1 MTNSK
6 KIKRNIGASLRL
18 APFGHVRSITFT
30 IMLLSVA
37 LIFGCRKSSTSPNPT
52 VFTVTAGTSSP
63 IRIIK
68 DTDYKAYS
76 DGNIGAKVGGT
87 SDYSVTIT
95 KVEQKDDTTVN
106 VVLDA
111 SDFTVDK
118 NTIKL
123 SEEANKGINKF
134 SGKTLTEKQAKEY
147 TLTLTYT
154 TTANV
159 EPKSREITTVIGIV
173 QNHLLTKDEFTAYV
187 RKWKWQANSTSQ
199 ANEGNI
205 YVNSSD
211 NQKSVLFQV
220 NSVNFSATD
229 KTRNYSISSQGSGT
243 AYSKA
248 NALDIFAKAAKKDD
262 NKNNNPTSTGYES
275 YFSDIKGLKTVDS
288 DTLNKMTLY
297 LQFILNDDTALIDTD
312 LTHITNAN
320 EGLSFE
326 LTLNTSNDTWGD

>member
-6 KIKRNIGASLRL
+6 KIKRNIGASRRL

-30 IMLLSVA
+30 IMLLAVA
-37 LIFGCRKSSTSPNPT
+37 LIFGCKKSSTSPNPT

-95 KVEQKDDTTVN
+95 KVEQKDTTVD

-134 SGKTLTEKQAKEY
+134 SGKNLTEKQAKEY
-147 TLTLTYT
+147 TLTLTYS

-159 EPKSREITTVIGIV
+159 EPKSREITTDIGIV
-173 QNHLLTKDEFTAYV
+173 QNHLLTKQEFTDYV
-187 RKWKWQANSTSQ
+187 KKWKWQANSTAQ
-199 ANEGNI
+199 ANAGNI

-211 NQKSVLFQV
+211 GNSSAQFQIG
-220 NSVNFSATD
+220 NFVAD
-229 KTRNYSISSQGSGT
+229 KTKNYSITAAGSGK

-248 NALDIFAKAAKKDD
+248 NALNIFASASKKDD
-262 NKNNNPTSTGYES
+262 QNNTSTGYES

-288 DTLNKMTLY
+288 DSLNKMTLY
-297 LQFILNDDTALIDTD
+297 LQFILNDDTALIDTE

-326 LTLNTSNDTWGD
+326 LSLSTTGDTWGD

>member
-6 KIKRNIGASLRL
+6 KIKRNIGASRRL

-30 IMLLSVA
+30 IMLLTVA

-68 DTDYKAYS
+68 DTDYKPYA

-95 KVEQKDDTTVN
+95 KVEQKDKTVD

-123 SEEANKGINKF
+123 SDAGIGKF

-147 TLTLTYT
+147 TLTLTYS

-159 EPKSREITTVIGIV
+159 EPKSREITTDIGIV
-173 QNHLLTKDEFTAYV
+173 QNHVVTKDEV
-187 RKWKWQANSTSQ
+187 K
-199 ANEGNI
+199 GI
-205 YVNSSD
+205 V
-211 NQKSVLFQV
+211 
-220 NSVNFSATD
+220 
-229 KTRNYSISSQGSGT
+229 G
-243 AYSKA
+243 KA
-248 NALDIFAKAAKKDD
+248 
-262 NKNNNPTSTGYES
+262 GYQN
-275 YFSDIKGLKTVDS
+275 L
-288 DTLNKMTLY
+288 
-297 LQFILNDDTALIDTD
+297 
-312 LTHITNAN
+312 
-320 EGLSFE
+320 
-326 LTLNTSNDTWGD
+326 

>member
-6 KIKRNIGASLRL
+6 KIKRNIGASRRL

-30 IMLLSVA
+30 IMLLTVA

-68 DTDYKAYS
+68 DTDYKAYA

-87 SDYSVTIT
+87 SDYSVTI
-95 KVEQKDDTTVN
+95 KEVKAKSDTEDVT
-106 VVLDA
+106 LDA

-123 SEEANKGINKF
+123 SDAGIGKF
-134 SGKTLTEKQAKEY
+134 SGKNLTKKQAKEY
-147 TLTLTYT
+147 SLTLTYS

-159 EPKSREITTVIGIV
+159 EPKSREITTDIGIV
-173 QNHLLTKDEFTAYV
+173 QNHLLTKTEFTDYV
-187 RKWKWQANSTSQ
+187 KKWKWQANSTAQ
-199 ANEGNI
+199 ANAGNI
-205 YVNSSD
+205 YVNSRD
-211 NQKSVLFQV
+211 NKNSVQFQV
-220 NSVNFSATD
+220 NGVNFSAKD
-229 KTRNYSISSQGSGT
+229 KNKNYSISGNGSGV

-248 NALDIFAKAAKKDD
+248 NALNIFASAAKKDD
-262 NKNNNPTSTGYES
+262 SQNPTSTGYES

-297 LQFILNDDTALIDTD
+297 LQFILNDDTALIDT
-312 LTHITNAN
+312 
-320 EGLSFE
+320 E
-326 LTLNTSNDTWGD
+326 LTLMKV

>member
-1 MTNSK
+1 MTQKNIL
-6 KIKRNIGASLRL
+6 KILVIMIAVLSLF
-18 APFGHVRSITFT
+18 AVS
-30 IMLLSVA
+30 
-37 LIFGCRKSSTSPNPT
+37 CRKASTSPEPTPTPTPSGNPT

-68 DTDYKAYS
+68 DTDFKAYA

-87 SDYSVTIT
+87 SDYSVTIKEVKAKSET
-95 KVEQKDDTTVN
+95 ED

-134 SGKTLTEKQAKEY
+134 SGKNLTEKQAKEY
-147 TLTLTYT
+147 TLTLTYS

-159 EPKSREITTVIGIV
+159 EPKSREITTDIGIV
-173 QNHLLTKDEFTAYV
+173 QNHLLTKQEFTDYV
-187 RKWKWQANSTSQ
+187 KKWKWQANSTSQ

-211 NQKSVLFQV
+211 NTKSVQFQV
-220 NSVNFSATD
+220 NGVNFSATD
-229 KTRNYSISSQGSGT
+229 KNKNYSISGNGSGV

-248 NALDIFAKAAKKDD
+248 NALNIFASAAKKDD
-262 NKNNNPTSTGYES
+262 DKSNPTPTGYEE

-288 DTLNKMTLY
+288 DSLNKMTLY
-297 LQFILNDDTALIDTD
+297 LQFILNDDTALIDTE

-326 LTLNTSNDTWGD
+326 LSLGTQNDTWQD

>member
-18 APFGHVRSITFT
+18 APFGPVRSITFT
-30 IMLLSVA
+30 IMLLAVA
-37 LIFGCRKSSTSPNPT
+37 LIFGCKKSSTSPNPT

-63 IRIIK
+63 IKIIK
-68 DTDYKAYS
+68 DTDYKPYS

-95 KVEQKDDTTVN
+95 KVEQKDTTVD

-123 SEEANKGINKF
+123 SDAGIGKF
-134 SGKTLTEKQAKEY
+134 SGKNLTEKQAKEY

-173 QNHLLTKDEFTAYV
+173 QNHLLTKTEFTDYV
-187 RKWKWQANSTSQ
+187 KKWKWQANSTAQ

-205 YVNSSD
+205 YVNSID
-211 NQKSVLFQV
+211 NKNSVQFQV
-220 NSVNFSATD
+220 NGVNFSATD
-229 KTRNYSISSQGSGT
+229 KNKNYSISGNGSGV

-248 NALDIFAKAAKKDD
+248 NALNIFASASKKDD
-262 NKNNNPTSTGYES
+262 KTDTSTGYDS

-288 DTLNKMTLY
+288 DSLNKMTLY
-297 LQFILNDDTALIDTD
+297 LQFILNDDTALIDTE

-326 LTLNTSNDTWGD
+326 LSLGTANDTWGD

>member
-1 MTNSK
+1 M
-6 KIKRNIGASLRL
+6 IAVLSLF
-18 APFGHVRSITFT
+18 AVS
-30 IMLLSVA
+30 
-37 LIFGCRKSSTSPNPT
+37 CRKASTSPEPTPTPSGNPT

-63 IRIIK
+63 IKIIK
-68 DTDYKAYS
+68 DTDFKAYV

-95 KVEQKDDTTVN
+95 KVEQKDTTVD

-123 SEEANKGINKF
+123 SDAGIGKF
-134 SGKTLTEKQAKEY
+134 SGKNLTEKQAKEY
-147 TLTLTYT
+147 TLTLTYS

-173 QNHLLTKDEFTAYV
+173 QNHLLTKQEFTDYV
-187 RKWKWQANSTSQ
+187 KKWKWQANSTAQ
-199 ANEGNI
+199 ANAGNI

-211 NQKSVLFQV
+211 KSSSAQFQV
-220 NSVNFSATD
+220 SNPTFSAE
-229 KTRNYSISSQGSGT
+229 KNKNYSIEAAGSGK

-248 NALDIFAKAAKKDD
+248 NALNIFASAAKKDD
-262 NKNNNPTSTGYES
+262 SQNPTSTGYEK
-275 YFSDIKGLKTVDS
+275 YFSDIKALKTVDS

-297 LQFILNDDTALIDTD
+297 LQFILNDDTALIDTE

-326 LTLNTSNDTWGD
+326 LSLGTTGDTWGD

>member
-18 APFGHVRSITFT
+18 APFGHVRSITFI
-30 IMLLSVA
+30 IMLLTVA

-68 DTDYKAYS
+68 DTDFKAYA

-95 KVEQKDDTTVN
+95 KVEQKDQTVD

-123 SEEANKGINKF
+123 SDAGIGKF
-134 SGKTLTEKQAKEY
+134 SGKNLTEKQAKEY
-147 TLTLTYT
+147 TLTLTYS

-159 EPKSREITTVIGIV
+159 EPKSREITTDIGIV
-173 QNHLLTKDEFTAYV
+173 QNHLLTKDEFTTYV
-187 RKWKWQANSTSQ
+187 KKWKWQANSTAQ

-211 NQKSVLFQV
+211 NTKSVQFQV
-220 NSVNFSATD
+220 NGVSFVAD
-229 KTRNYSISSQGSGT
+229 KTKNYSISGGGNGT

-248 NALDIFAKAAKKDD
+248 NALNIFASASKKDD
-262 NKNNNPTSTGYES
+262 KDNKSTGYES
-275 YFSDIKGLKTVDS
+275 YFSDVKGLKTVPSDS
-288 DTLNKMTLY
+288 LNKMTLY
-297 LQFILNDDTALIDTD
+297 LQFILNDDTALIDTE

-326 LTLNTSNDTWGD
+326 LSLTTSNDTWQD

>member
-18 APFGHVRSITFT
+18 APFGHVRSITFI
-30 IMLLSVA
+30 IMLLTVA

-52 VFTVTAGTSSP
+52 VFTVTEGTSSP

-68 DTDYKAYS
+68 DTEFKAYS

-87 SDYSVTIT
+87 SDYSVTIKEVKAKSET
-95 KVEQKDDTTVN
+95 ED

-123 SEEANKGINKF
+123 SDAGIGKF
-134 SGKTLTEKQAKEY
+134 SGKNLTEKQAKEY
-147 TLTLTYT
+147 TLTLTYS

-159 EPKSREITTVIGIV
+159 EPKSREITTDIGIV
-173 QNHLLTKDEFTAYV
+173 QNHLLTKDEFTKYV
-187 RKWKWQANSTSQ
+187 KKWKWQANSTAQ

-211 NQKSVLFQV
+211 NSKSAQFQV
-220 NSVNFSATD
+220 NSPTFAAD
-229 KTRNYSISSQGSGT
+229 KTRNYSINAAGSGT

-248 NALDIFAKAAKKDD
+248 NALNIFASAAKKDD
-262 NKNNNPTSTGYES
+262 DKSNPTSTGYES

-297 LQFILNDDTALIDTD
+297 LQFILNDDTALIDTE

-326 LTLNTSNDTWGD
+326 LSLSTTGDTWGE

>member
-1 MTNSK
+1 
-6 KIKRNIGASLRL
+6 
-18 APFGHVRSITFT
+18 
-30 IMLLSVA
+30 MLLTVA

-68 DTDYKAYS
+68 ETDFKAYA

-95 KVEQKDDTTVN
+95 KVEQKDQTVD

-123 SEEANKGINKF
+123 SDAGIGKF

-147 TLTLTYT
+147 TLTLTYS

-159 EPKSREITTVIGIV
+159 EPKSREITTDIGIV
-173 QNHLLTKDEFTAYV
+173 QNHLLTKQEFTDYV
-187 RKWKWQANSTSQ
+187 KKWKWQANSTAQ
-199 ANEGNI
+199 ANAGNI

-211 NQKSVLFQV
+211 DKSSAQFQV
-220 NSVNFSATD
+220 NGVNFVAD
-229 KTRNYSISSQGSGT
+229 KTKNYSVSGGGDGK

-248 NALDIFAKAAKKDD
+248 NALNIFASASKKDD
-262 NKNNNPTSTGYES
+262 KDSKSTGYES

-288 DTLNKMTLY
+288 DSLNKMTLY
-297 LQFILNDDTALIDTD
+297 LQFILNDDTALIDTE

-326 LTLNTSNDTWGD
+326 LSLTTQNDTWQD

>member
-1 MTNSK
+1 MTQKNIL
-6 KIKRNIGASLRL
+6 KILVIMIAVLSLF
-18 APFGHVRSITFT
+18 AVS
-30 IMLLSVA
+30 
-37 LIFGCRKSSTSPNPT
+37 CRKASTSLEPTPTPSGNPT
-52 VFTVTAGTSSP
+52 VFTVEAGTSSP

-68 DTDYKAYS
+68 DTEFKAYA

-87 SDYSVTIT
+87 SDYSVTIKEVKAKSET
-95 KVEQKDDTTVN
+95 ED

-123 SEEANKGINKF
+123 SDAGIGKF
-134 SGKTLTEKQAKEY
+134 SGKNLTEKQAKEY
-147 TLTLTYT
+147 TLTLTYS

-159 EPKSREITTVIGIV
+159 EPKSREITTDIGIV
-173 QNHLLTKDEFTAYV
+173 QNHLLTKQEFTDYV
-187 RKWKWQANSTSQ
+187 KKWKWQANSTAQ

-211 NQKSVLFQV
+211 GNSSVQFQV
-220 NSVNFSATD
+220 NAANFSATD
-229 KTRNYSISSQGSGT
+229 KTRNYSISGNGSGT

-248 NALDIFAKAAKKDD
+248 NALNIFASAAKKDD
-262 NKNNNPTSTGYES
+262 NKSNPTSTGYES

-288 DTLNKMTLY
+288 DSLNKMTLY
-297 LQFILNDDTALIDTD
+297 LQFILNDDTALIDTE

-326 LTLNTSNDTWGD
+326 LSLTTSNDTWQD

>member
-1 MTNSK
+1 MTQKNIL
-6 KIKRNIGASLRL
+6 KILVIMIAVLSLF
-18 APFGHVRSITFT
+18 AVS
-30 IMLLSVA
+30 
-37 LIFGCRKSSTSPNPT
+37 CRKASTSPEPTPTPTPSGNPT

-63 IRIIK
+63 IKIIK
-68 DTDYKAYS
+68 DTDFKAYA
-76 DGNIGAKVGGT
+76 DGNLGAKVGGT

-95 KVEQKDDTTVN
+95 KVEQKDSTTVD
-106 VVLDA
+106 VALEA

-123 SEEANKGINKF
+123 SDAGIGKFKGKN
-134 SGKTLTEKQAKEY
+134 LTEKQAKEY
-147 TLTLTYT
+147 TLTLTYS

-159 EPKSREITTVIGIV
+159 EPKSREITTGIGIV
-173 QNHLLTKDEFTAYV
+173 QNHLLTKQEFTDYV
-187 RKWKWQANSTSQ
+187 KKWKWQANSTAQ
-199 ANEGNI
+199 ANAGNI

-211 NQKSVLFQV
+211 NTKSVQFQV
-220 NSVNFSATD
+220 NSVNFSAAD
-229 KTRNYSISSQGSGT
+229 KNKNYSISAQGSGT

-248 NALDIFAKAAKKDD
+248 NALNIFASASKKDD
-262 NKNNNPTSTGYES
+262 DKSNPTSTGYES

-297 LQFILNDDTALIDTD
+297 LQFILNDDTALIDTE

-326 LTLNTSNDTWGD
+326 LSLGTTGDTWGD

>member
-1 MTNSK
+1 
-6 KIKRNIGASLRL
+6 
-18 APFGHVRSITFT
+18 
-30 IMLLSVA
+30 MLLAVA

-68 DTDYKAYS
+68 DTDFKAYA

-95 KVEQKDDTTVN
+95 KVEQKDTAVD

-123 SEEANKGINKF
+123 SDAGIGKF
-134 SGKTLTEKQAKEY
+134 SGKNLTEKQAKEY
-147 TLTLTYT
+147 TLTLTYS

-159 EPKSREITTVIGIV
+159 EPKSREITTDIGIV
-173 QNHLLTKDEFTAYV
+173 QNHLLTKQEFTDYV
-187 RKWKWQANSTSQ
+187 KKWKWQANSTAQ
-199 ANEGNI
+199 ANAGNI

-211 NQKSVLFQV
+211 DKSSAQFQV
-220 NSVNFSATD
+220 NGVNFVAD
-229 KTRNYSISSQGSGT
+229 KTKNYSVSGGGDGK

-248 NALDIFAKAAKKDD
+248 NALNIFASASKKDD
-262 NKNNNPTSTGYES
+262 KDSKSTGYES

-288 DTLNKMTLY
+288 DSLNKMTLY
-297 LQFILNDDTALIDTD
+297 LQFILNDDTALIDTE

-326 LTLNTSNDTWGD
+326 LSLTTSNDTWQD

>member
-30 IMLLSVA
+30 IMLLAVA

-52 VFTVTAGTSSP
+52 VFTVEAGTSSP

-68 DTDYKAYS
+68 DTDFKAYA

-95 KVEQKDDTTVN
+95 KVEQKDTTVD

-123 SEEANKGINKF
+123 SDAGIGKFKGKNLI
-134 SGKTLTEKQAKEY
+134 EKQAKEY
-147 TLTLTYT
+147 TLNLTYT

-159 EPKSREITTVIGIV
+159 EPKSREITTDIGIV

-187 RKWKWQANSTSQ
+187 KKWKWQANSTAQ
-199 ANEGNI
+199 ANAGNI

-211 NQKSVLFQV
+211 NKNSVQFQV
-220 NSVNFSATD
+220 NGVNFSATD
-229 KTRNYSISSQGSGT
+229 KTKNYSISSQGGGT

-248 NALDIFAKAAKKDD
+248 NALNIFASASKKDD
-262 NKNNNPTSTGYES
+262 SQNPTSTGYES
-275 YFSDIKGLKTVDS
+275 YFSDIKGLKTVPSDS
-288 DTLNKMTLY
+288 LNKMTLY
-297 LQFILNDDTALIDTD
+297 LQFILNDDTALIDTE

-326 LTLNTSNDTWGD
+326 LSLGTTGDTWGD

>member
-30 IMLLSVA
+30 IMLLTVA

-52 VFTVTAGTSSP
+52 VFTVEAGTSSP

-68 DTDYKAYS
+68 DTDYKPYA

-87 SDYSVTIT
+87 SDYSVTIE
-95 KVEQKDDTTVN
+95 KVEQKDTTVD

-123 SEEANKGINKF
+123 SDAGIGKFKGKN
-134 SGKTLTEKQAKEY
+134 LTEKQAKEY

-173 QNHLLTKDEFTAYV
+173 QNHVVTKTEVKTIVGKA
-187 RKWKWQANSTSQ
+187 
-199 ANEGNI
+199 
-205 YVNSSD
+205 
-211 NQKSVLFQV
+211 QKSVEGISGSAGLIYLKPKEGSTQMDAITINVSGQDFQ
-220 NSVNFSATD
+220 ATPPPDFKLTANND
-229 KTRNYSISSQGSGT
+229 KKNQFV
-243 AYSKA
+243 ADD
-248 NALDIFAKAAKKDD
+248 ALNIIGEAL
-262 NKNNNPTSTGYES
+262 KNQTGYDT
-275 YFSDIKGLKTVDS
+275 YFTDIKVIKKEIDTVSVDKA
-288 DTLNKMTLY
+288 TFY
-297 LQFILNDDTALIDTD
+297 FQFILNNE
-312 LTHITNAN
+312 NAISDEIKN
-320 EGLSFE
+320 IVDETSGLSIE
-326 LTLNTSNDTWGD
+326 ITLQGGGWE

>member
-18 APFGHVRSITFT
+18 APFGHVRSIIFT
-30 IMLLSVA
+30 IMLLAVA
-37 LIFGCRKSSTSPNPT
+37 LIFGCKKSSTSPNPT
-52 VFTVTAGTSSP
+52 VFTVEAGTSSP

-68 DTDYKAYS
+68 NTDYQPYA

-87 SDYSVTIT
+87 SDYSVTI
-95 KVEQKDDTTVN
+95 KEVKAKSDTEDVI
-106 VVLDA
+106 LDA

-123 SEEANKGINKF
+123 SDAGIGKF
-134 SGKTLTEKQAKEY
+134 SGKNLTEKQAKEY

-159 EPKSREITTVIGIV
+159 EPKSREITTDIGIV
-173 QNHLLTKDEFTAYV
+173 QNHLLTKQEFTDYV
-187 RKWKWQANSTSQ
+187 KKWKWQANSTSQ
-199 ANEGNI
+199 PNAGNI
-205 YVNSSD
+205 YVKSSD
-211 NQKSVLFQV
+211 NSSSANFQV
-220 NSVNFSATD
+220 NAASFSATD
-229 KTRNYSISSQGSGT
+229 KNKNYSISGNGSGV

-248 NALDIFAKAAKKDD
+248 NALNIFASASKKDD
-262 NKNNNPTSTGYES
+262 SQNPTSTGYES

-297 LQFILNDDTALIDTD
+297 LQFILNDDTALIDTE

-326 LTLNTSNDTWGD
+326 LSLSTANDTWQE

>member
-6 KIKRNIGASLRL
+6 KIKRNIGASRRL

-30 IMLLSVA
+30 IMLLTVA

-68 DTDYKAYS
+68 DTDFKAYA

-95 KVEQKDDTTVN
+95 KVEQKDTTVD

-123 SEEANKGINKF
+123 SDAGIGKF
-134 SGKTLTEKQAKEY
+134 SGKNLTEKKAKEY
-147 TLTLTYT
+147 TLTLTYS

-173 QNHLLTKDEFTAYV
+173 QNHLLTKQEFTDYV
-187 RKWKWQANSTSQ
+187 KKWKWQANSTAQ
-199 ANEGNI
+199 PNEGNI
-205 YVNSSD
+205 YVNSID
-211 NQKSVLFQV
+211 NKTSVQFQV
-220 NSVNFSATD
+220 NGVNFSATD
-229 KTRNYSISSQGSGT
+229 KTKNYSITSQGGGT

-248 NALDIFAKAAKKDD
+248 NALNIFASASKKDD
-262 NKNNNPTSTGYES
+262 KNNTSTGYES

-288 DTLNKMTLY
+288 DSLNKMTLY
-297 LQFILNDDTALIDTD
+297 LQFILNDDTALIDTE

-326 LTLNTSNDTWGD
+326 LSLGTPNDTWGD

>member
-1 MTNSK
+1 MTQKNIL
-6 KIKRNIGASLRL
+6 KILVIMIAVLSLF
-18 APFGHVRSITFT
+18 AVS
-30 IMLLSVA
+30 
-37 LIFGCRKSSTSPNPT
+37 CRKASTSPEPTPTPSGNPT

-68 DTDYKAYS
+68 DTDFKAYA

-95 KVEQKDDTTVN
+95 KVEQKDTTVD

-123 SEEANKGINKF
+123 SDAGIGKF
-134 SGKTLTEKQAKEY
+134 SGKNLTEKKAKEY
-147 TLTLTYT
+147 TLTLTYS

-159 EPKSREITTVIGIV
+159 EPKSREITTDIGIV
-173 QNHLLTKDEFTAYV
+173 QNHLLTKTEFTDYV
-187 RKWKWQANSTSQ
+187 KKWKWQANSTAQ
-199 ANEGNI
+199 ANAGNI

-211 NQKSVLFQV
+211 NTKSVQFQV
-220 NSVNFSATD
+220 NSVNFSAAD
-229 KTRNYSISSQGSGT
+229 KNKNYSISAQGSGT

-248 NALDIFAKAAKKDD
+248 NALNIFASASKKDD
-262 NKNNNPTSTGYES
+262 SQNPTSTGYES
-275 YFSDIKGLKTVDS
+275 YFSDIKGLKTVPSASDS
-288 DTLNKMTLY
+288 LNKMTLY
-297 LQFILNDDTALIDTD
+297 LQFILNDDTALIDTE

-326 LTLNTSNDTWGD
+326 LSLSTANDTWGD

>member
-1 MTNSK
+1 MTQKNIL
-6 KIKRNIGASLRL
+6 KILVIMIAVLSLF
-18 APFGHVRSITFT
+18 AVS
-30 IMLLSVA
+30 
-37 LIFGCRKSSTSPNPT
+37 CRKASTSPEPTPTPSGNPT

-68 DTDYKAYS
+68 DTDYKPYA

-95 KVEQKDDTTVN
+95 KVEQKDKTVD

-123 SEEANKGINKF
+123 SDAGIGKF
-134 SGKTLTEKQAKEY
+134 SGKNLTEKKAKEY
-147 TLTLTYT
+147 TLTLTYS

-159 EPKSREITTVIGIV
+159 EPKSREITTDIGIV
-173 QNHLLTKDEFTAYV
+173 QNHLLTKQEFTDYV
-187 RKWKWQANSTSQ
+187 KKWKWQANSTAQ
-199 ANEGNI
+199 ANAGNI

-211 NQKSVLFQV
+211 NQKSAQFQV
-220 NSVNFSATD
+220 NSPTFTADNT
-229 KTRNYSISSQGSGT
+229 KNYSISAAGSGT

-248 NALDIFAKAAKKDD
+248 NALNIFASAAKKDD
-262 NKNNNPTSTGYES
+262 SQNPTSTGYES

-297 LQFILNDDTALIDTD
+297 LQFILNDDTALIDTE

-326 LTLNTSNDTWGD
+326 LSLGTTGDTWGD

>member
-6 KIKRNIGASLRL
+6 KIKRNIGASRRL

-30 IMLLSVA
+30 IMLLAVA

-52 VFTVTAGTSSP
+52 VFTVEAGTSSP

-68 DTDYKAYS
+68 DTDYKAYA

-95 KVEQKDDTTVN
+95 KVEQKDTTVD

-123 SEEANKGINKF
+123 SDAGIGKF
-134 SGKTLTEKQAKEY
+134 SGKNLTEKKAKEY
-147 TLTLTYT
+147 TLTLTYS

-159 EPKSREITTVIGIV
+159 EPKSREITTDIGIV
-173 QNHLLTKDEFTAYV
+173 QNHLLTKTEFTDYV
-187 RKWKWQANSTSQ
+187 KKWKWQANSTAQ
-199 ANEGNI
+199 ANAGNI
-205 YVNSSD
+205 YVGSSD
-211 NQKSVLFQV
+211 NTKSAQFQV
-220 NSVNFSATD
+220 NSANFSATD
-229 KTRNYSISSQGSGT
+229 KTKNYSISAAGSGT

-248 NALDIFAKAAKKDD
+248 NALNIFASASKKDD
-262 NKNNNPTSTGYES
+262 KNNTSTGYES

-297 LQFILNDDTALIDTD
+297 LQFILNDDTALIDKD

-326 LTLNTSNDTWGD
+326 LSLGTQNDTWGD

>member
-1 MTNSK
+1 MTQKNIL
-6 KIKRNIGASLRL
+6 KILVIMIAVLSLF
-18 APFGHVRSITFT
+18 AIS
-30 IMLLSVA
+30 
-37 LIFGCRKSSTSPNPT
+37 CRKASTSPTPTPT
-52 VFTVTAGTSSP
+52 VFTVEAGTSSP

-68 DTDYKAYS
+68 NTDYQPYA

-95 KVEQKDDTTVN
+95 KVEQKDSATVD

-123 SEEANKGINKF
+123 SDAGIGKF
-134 SGKTLTEKQAKEY
+134 SGKNLTEKQAKEY
-147 TLTLTYT
+147 TLTLTYS

-173 QNHLLTKDEFTAYV
+173 QNHLLTKQEFTDYV
-187 RKWKWQANSTSQ
+187 KKWKWQANSTAQ
-199 ANEGNI
+199 ANAGNI

-211 NQKSVLFQV
+211 NTKSVQFQV
-220 NSVNFSATD
+220 NGVNFSATD
-229 KTRNYSISSQGSGT
+229 KNKNYSISGNGSGV

-248 NALDIFAKAAKKDD
+248 NALNIFASAAKKDD
-262 NKNNNPTSTGYES
+262 SQNPTSTGYES

-297 LQFILNDDTALIDTD
+297 LQFILNDDTALIDTE

-326 LTLNTSNDTWGD
+326 LSLGTTGDTWGD

>member
-1 MTNSK
+1 MTQKNIL
-6 KIKRNIGASLRL
+6 KILVIMIAVLSLF
-18 APFGHVRSITFT
+18 AVS
-30 IMLLSVA
+30 
-37 LIFGCRKSSTSPNPT
+37 CRKASTSPEPTPTPTPSGNPT

-68 DTDYKAYS
+68 DTDFKAYA

-87 SDYSVTIT
+87 SDYSVTIKEVKAKSET
-95 KVEQKDDTTVN
+95 ED

-123 SEEANKGINKF
+123 SEEADKGINKF
-134 SGKTLTEKQAKEY
+134 SGKNLTEKQAKEY
-147 TLTLTYT
+147 TLTLTYS

-159 EPKSREITTVIGIV
+159 EPKSREITTDIGIV
-173 QNHLLTKDEFTAYV
+173 QNHLLTKQEFTDYV
-187 RKWKWQANSTSQ
+187 KKWKWQANSTSQ

-211 NQKSVLFQV
+211 NKNTVLFQV

-229 KTRNYSISSQGSGT
+229 KTKNYSISGNGSGV

-248 NALDIFAKAAKKDD
+248 NALNIFASASKKDD
-262 NKNNNPTSTGYES
+262 DKSNPTSTGYES

-288 DTLNKMTLY
+288 DSLNKMTLY
-297 LQFILNDDTALIDTD
+297 LQFILNDDTALIDTE

-326 LTLNTSNDTWGD
+326 LSLGTQNDTWQD

>member
-30 IMLLSVA
+30 IMLLAVA
-37 LIFGCRKSSTSPNPT
+37 LIFGCKKSSTSPNPT

-63 IRIIK
+63 IKIIK
-68 DTDYKAYS
+68 DTDYKPYS

-95 KVEQKDDTTVN
+95 KVEQKDTTVD

-123 SEEANKGINKF
+123 SDAGIGKF
-134 SGKTLTEKQAKEY
+134 SGKNLTEKQAKEY

-173 QNHLLTKDEFTAYV
+173 QNHLLTKTEFTDYV
-187 RKWKWQANSTSQ
+187 KKWKWQANSTAQ

-205 YVNSSD
+205 YVNSID
-211 NQKSVLFQV
+211 NKNSVQFQV
-220 NSVNFSATD
+220 NGVNFSATD
-229 KTRNYSISSQGSGT
+229 KNKNYSISGNGSGV

-248 NALDIFAKAAKKDD
+248 NALNIFASASKKDD
-262 NKNNNPTSTGYES
+262 KTDTSTGYDS

-288 DTLNKMTLY
+288 DSLNKMTLY
-297 LQFILNDDTALIDTD
+297 LQFILNDDTALIDTE

-326 LTLNTSNDTWGD
+326 LSLGTANDTWGD

>member
-1 MTNSK
+1 MTQKNIL
-6 KIKRNIGASLRL
+6 KILVIMIAVLSLF
-18 APFGHVRSITFT
+18 AIS
-30 IMLLSVA
+30 
-37 LIFGCRKSSTSPNPT
+37 CRKASTSPEPTPTPTPSGGNPT

-68 DTDYKAYS
+68 EEKATDYKPYA

-95 KVEQKDDTTVN
+95 KVEQKDTTVD

-123 SEEANKGINKF
+123 SDAGIGKF
-134 SGKTLTEKQAKEY
+134 SGKNLTEKQAKEY
-147 TLTLTYT
+147 TLTLTYS

-159 EPKSREITTVIGIV
+159 EPKSREITTGIGIV
-173 QNHLLTKDEFTAYV
+173 QNHLLTKQEFTDYV
-187 RKWKWQANSTSQ
+187 KKWKWQANSTAQ
-199 ANEGNI
+199 ANAGNI

-211 NQKSVLFQV
+211 NTKSVQFQV
-220 NSVNFSATD
+220 NSVNFSAAD
-229 KTRNYSISSQGSGT
+229 KNKNYSISAQGSGT

-248 NALDIFAKAAKKDD
+248 NALNIFASASKKDD
-262 NKNNNPTSTGYES
+262 SQNPTSTGYES

-297 LQFILNDDTALIDTD
+297 LQFILNDDTALIDTE

-326 LTLNTSNDTWGD
+326 LSLGTTGDTWGD

>member
-1 MTNSK
+1 MTQKNIL
-6 KIKRNIGASLRL
+6 KILVIMIAVLSLF
-18 APFGHVRSITFT
+18 AVS
-30 IMLLSVA
+30 
-37 LIFGCRKSSTSPNPT
+37 CRKASTSPEPTPTPTPSGNPT

-68 DTDYKAYS
+68 DTDFKAYA

-95 KVEQKDDTTVN
+95 KVEQKDTTVD

-123 SEEANKGINKF
+123 SDAGIGKF
-134 SGKTLTEKQAKEY
+134 SGKNLTEKKAKEY
-147 TLTLTYT
+147 TLTLTYS

-159 EPKSREITTVIGIV
+159 EPKSREITTDIGIV
-173 QNHLLTKDEFTAYV
+173 QNHLLTKTEFTDYV
-187 RKWKWQANSTSQ
+187 KKWKWQANSTAQ
-199 ANEGNI
+199 ANAGNI
-205 YVNSSD
+205 YVGSSD
-211 NQKSVLFQV
+211 NTKSAQFQV
-220 NSVNFSATD
+220 NSANFSATD
-229 KTRNYSISSQGSGT
+229 KTKNYSISAAGSGT

-248 NALDIFAKAAKKDD
+248 NALNIFASASKKDD
-262 NKNNNPTSTGYES
+262 KNNTSTGYES

-297 LQFILNDDTALIDTD
+297 LQFILNDDTALIDTE

-326 LTLNTSNDTWGD
+326 LSLGTQNDTWQD

>member
-6 KIKRNIGASLRL
+6 KIKRNIGASRRL

-30 IMLLSVA
+30 IMLLTVA

-68 DTDYKAYS
+68 DTDFKAYA

-95 KVEQKDDTTVN
+95 KVEQKDQTVD

-123 SEEANKGINKF
+123 SDAGIGKF
-134 SGKTLTEKQAKEY
+134 SGKNLTEKQAKEY
-147 TLTLTYT
+147 TLTLTYS

-159 EPKSREITTVIGIV
+159 EPKSREITTDIGIV
-173 QNHLLTKDEFTAYV
+173 QNHLLTKDEFTTYV
-187 RKWKWQANSTSQ
+187 KKWKWQANSTAQ

-211 NQKSVLFQV
+211 NTKSVQFQV
-220 NSVNFSATD
+220 NGVSFVAD
-229 KTRNYSISSQGSGT
+229 KTKNYSISGGGNGT

-248 NALDIFAKAAKKDD
+248 NALNIFASASKKDD
-262 NKNNNPTSTGYES
+262 KDNKSTGYES
-275 YFSDIKGLKTVDS
+275 YFSDVKGLKTVPSDS
-288 DTLNKMTLY
+288 LNKMTLY
-297 LQFILNDDTALIDTD
+297 LQFILNDDTALIDTE

-326 LTLNTSNDTWGD
+326 LSLGTQNDTWQD

>member
-18 APFGHVRSITFT
+18 ALFGHVRSITFI

-37 LIFGCRKSSTSPNPT
+37 LIFGCKKSSTSPNPT
-52 VFTVTAGTSSP
+52 VFTVEAGTSSP

-68 DTDYKAYS
+68 DTDFKAYA
-76 DGNIGAKVGGT
+76 DGNLGAKVGGT

-95 KVEQKDDTTVN
+95 KVEQKDTTVD
-106 VVLDA
+106 VVLEA

-123 SEEANKGINKF
+123 SDAGIGKFKGKN
-134 SGKTLTEKQAKEY
+134 LTEKQAKEY
-147 TLTLTYT
+147 TLTLTYS

-173 QNHLLTKDEFTAYV
+173 QNHLLTKQEFTDYV
-187 RKWKWQANSTSQ
+187 KKWKWQANSTAQ
-199 ANEGNI
+199 ANAGNI

-211 NQKSVLFQV
+211 NTKSVQFQLIGA
-220 NSVNFSATD
+220 NFSATD
-229 KTRNYSISSQGSGT
+229 KNKNYSISGNGSGV

-248 NALDIFAKAAKKDD
+248 NALNIFASAAKKDD
-262 NKNNNPTSTGYES
+262 SQNPTSTGYES

-297 LQFILNDDTALIDTD
+297 LQFILNDDTALIDTE

-326 LTLNTSNDTWGD
+326 LSLGTANDTWGD

>member
-6 KIKRNIGASLRL
+6 KIKRNMGASRRL
-18 APFGHVRSITFT
+18 APFGHVQSITFT
-30 IMLLSVA
+30 IMLLTVA

-68 DTDYKAYS
+68 DTDFKAYA

-95 KVEQKDDTTVN
+95 KVEQKDQTVD

-123 SEEANKGINKF
+123 SDAGIGKF

-147 TLTLTYT
+147 TLTLTYS

-159 EPKSREITTVIGIV
+159 EPKSREITTDIGIV
-173 QNHLLTKDEFTAYV
+173 QNHLLTKQEFTDYV
-187 RKWKWQANSTSQ
+187 KKWKWQANSTAQ
-199 ANEGNI
+199 ANAGNI

-211 NQKSVLFQV
+211 DKSSAQFQV
-220 NSVNFSATD
+220 NGVNFVAD
-229 KTRNYSISSQGSGT
+229 KTKNYSVSGGGDGK

-248 NALDIFAKAAKKDD
+248 NALNIFASASKKDD
-262 NKNNNPTSTGYES
+262 KTDTSTGYEN
-275 YFSDIKGLKTVDS
+275 YFSDVKGLKTVDS

-297 LQFILNDDTALIDTD
+297 LQFILNDDTALIDTE

-326 LTLNTSNDTWGD
+326 LSLTTSNDTWQD

>member
-18 APFGHVRSITFT
+18 APFGHVRSITFI
-30 IMLLSVA
+30 IMLLTVA

-68 DTDYKAYS
+68 DTDFKAYA

-87 SDYSVTIT
+87 SDYSVTIKEVKAKSET
-95 KVEQKDDTTVN
+95 ED

-123 SEEANKGINKF
+123 SDAGIGKF
-134 SGKTLTEKQAKEY
+134 SGKNLTEKQAKEY
-147 TLTLTYT
+147 TLTLTYS

-173 QNHLLTKDEFTAYV
+173 QNHLLTKQEFTDYV
-187 RKWKWQANSTSQ
+187 KKWKWQANSTAQ

-205 YVNSSD
+205 YVNSID
-211 NQKSVLFQV
+211 NKNSVQFQV
-220 NSVNFSATD
+220 NGVNFSATD
-229 KTRNYSISSQGSGT
+229 KTKNYSISGNGSGV

-248 NALDIFAKAAKKDD
+248 NALNIFASASKKDD
-262 NKNNNPTSTGYES
+262 SQSPTSTGYES
-275 YFSDIKGLKTVDS
+275 YFSDIKGLKTVES

-297 LQFILNDDTALIDTD
+297 LQFILNDDTALIDTE

-326 LTLNTSNDTWGD
+326 LSLSTANDTWQE

>member
-6 KIKRNIGASLRL
+6 KIKRNIGASRRL
-18 APFGHVRSITFT
+18 APFGHVRSIIFT
-30 IMLLSVA
+30 IMLFVVA
-37 LIFGCRKSSTSPNPT
+37 LIFGCKKSSTSPNPT
-52 VFTVTAGTSSP
+52 VFTVEAGTSSP
-63 IRIIK
+63 IKIIK
-68 DTDYKAYS
+68 DTDYKPYA

-95 KVEQKDDTTVN
+95 KVEQKDKTVD

-134 SGKTLTEKQAKEY
+134 SGKNLTEKQAKEY

-173 QNHLLTKDEFTAYV
+173 QNHLLTKQEFTDYV

-199 ANEGNI
+199 PNAGNI
-205 YVNSSD
+205 YVKSSD
-211 NQKSVLFQV
+211 GSSSANFQV
-220 NSVNFSATD
+220 NAASFSATD
-229 KTRNYSISSQGSGT
+229 KTRNYSIEAAGSGK

-248 NALDIFAKAAKKDD
+248 NALNTFASASKKDD
-262 NKNNNPTSTGYES
+262 KTDTPTGYDS

-288 DTLNKMTLY
+288 DSLNKMTLY
-297 LQFILNDDTALIDTD
+297 LQFILNDDTALIDTE

-326 LTLNTSNDTWGD
+326 LTLSTANDTWGD

>member
-6 KIKRNIGASLRL
+6 KIKRNIGASRRL

-30 IMLLSVA
+30 IMLLAVA

-68 DTDYKAYS
+68 DTDYKAYA

-95 KVEQKDDTTVN
+95 KVEQKDQTVD

-123 SEEANKGINKF
+123 SDAGIGKF

-147 TLTLTYT
+147 TLTLTYS

-159 EPKSREITTVIGIV
+159 EPKSREITTDIGIV
-173 QNHLLTKDEFTAYV
+173 QNHLLTKQEFTDYV
-187 RKWKWQANSTSQ
+187 KKWKWQANSTAQ
-199 ANEGNI
+199 ANAGNI

-211 NQKSVLFQV
+211 DKSSAQFQV
-220 NSVNFSATD
+220 NSPNFAAD
-229 KTRNYSISSQGSGT
+229 KTKNYSINAAGSGT

-248 NALDIFAKAAKKDD
+248 NALNIFASASKKDD
-262 NKNNNPTSTGYES
+262 KSDTSTGYES

-297 LQFILNDDTALIDTD
+297 LQFILNDDTALIDTE

-326 LTLNTSNDTWGD
+326 LSLSTANDTWGD

>member
-18 APFGHVRSITFT
+18 APFGHVRSITFI

-68 DTDYKAYS
+68 DTDYKAYA

-95 KVEQKDDTTVN
+95 KVEQKDKTVD

-123 SEEANKGINKF
+123 SDAGIGKF
-134 SGKTLTEKQAKEY
+134 KDKTLTEKQAKEY

-159 EPKSREITTVIGIV
+159 EPKSREITTDIGIV
-173 QNHLLTKDEFTAYV
+173 QNHLLTKQEFTDYV
-187 RKWKWQANSTSQ
+187 KKWKWQANSTAQ

-211 NQKSVLFQV
+211 NSSSAQFQV
-220 NSVNFSATD
+220 NSPTFAAD
-229 KTRNYSISSQGSGT
+229 KTKNYSINAAGSGT

-248 NALDIFAKAAKKDD
+248 NALNIFASASKKDD
-262 NKNNNPTSTGYES
+262 KNNTSTGYES

-288 DTLNKMTLY
+288 DSLNKMTLY
-297 LQFILNDDTALIDTD
+297 LQFILNDDTALIDTE

-326 LTLNTSNDTWGD
+326 LSLSTSNDTWGD

>member
-1 MTNSK
+1 MTQKNIL
-6 KIKRNIGASLRL
+6 KILVIMIAVLSLF
-18 APFGHVRSITFT
+18 AVS
-30 IMLLSVA
+30 
-37 LIFGCRKSSTSPNPT
+37 CRKASTSPEPTPTPTPSGNPT

-68 DTDYKAYS
+68 DTDFKAYA

-87 SDYSVTIT
+87 SDYSVTIKEVKAKSET
-95 KVEQKDDTTVN
+95 ED

-123 SEEANKGINKF
+123 SDAGIGKF
-134 SGKTLTEKQAKEY
+134 SGKNLTEKQAKEY
-147 TLTLTYT
+147 TLTLTYS

-159 EPKSREITTVIGIV
+159 EPKSREITTDIGIV
-173 QNHLLTKDEFTAYV
+173 QNHLLTKQEFTDYV
-187 RKWKWQANSTSQ
+187 KKWKWQANSTAQ

-211 NQKSVLFQV
+211 GNSSVQFQV
-220 NSVNFSATD
+220 NAANFSATD
-229 KTRNYSISSQGSGT
+229 KTRNYSISGNGSGT

-248 NALDIFAKAAKKDD
+248 NALNIFASAAKKDD
-262 NKNNNPTSTGYES
+262 NKSNPTSTGYES

-288 DTLNKMTLY
+288 DSLNKMTLY
-297 LQFILNDDTALIDTD
+297 LQFILNDDTALIDTE

-326 LTLNTSNDTWGD
+326 LSLTTSNDTWQD